1 MQLFATLLIAAS
13 LVASALAFSVSK
25 ISARHKITART
36 AAAPDFFA
44 GTQVGQ
50 GQSPFSPLSD
60 DNLIPM
66 SRALH

>member
-13 LVASALAFSVSK
+13 LAASALAVSHRK
-25 ISARHKITART
+25 IAART
-36 AAAPDFFA
+36 TVAPDFFA

-50 GQSPFSPLSD
+50 GQSPFSPLSGD
-60 DNLIPM
+60 DLIPM

>member
-13 LVASALAFSVSK
+13 LAASALAASVSR
-25 ISARHKITART
+25 ISSRT
-36 AAAPDFFA
+36 TVAADFFA

-50 GQSPFSPLSD
+50 GQSPFSPLSGD
-60 DNLIPM
+60 DLIPM